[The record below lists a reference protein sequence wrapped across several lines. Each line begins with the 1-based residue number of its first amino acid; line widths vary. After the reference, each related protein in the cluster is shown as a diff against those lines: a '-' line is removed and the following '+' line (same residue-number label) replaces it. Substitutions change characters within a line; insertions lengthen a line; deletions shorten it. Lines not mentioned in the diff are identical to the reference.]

1 MEINIVLVSK
11 ELELNEF
18 DCGIPEMNIYLSR
31 YAVRNTKKRIGNTF
45 VAISGENP
53 QKPLG
58 YYTVSMGQILFEE
71 LPESMSKGLPRYPI
85 PSFRIEKLAV
95 DSSMQGKGL
104 GELLLE
110 NALKKALQVSSDVA
124 VYCILVDALNQKAKD
139 FYLKYSFLPLN
150 NSDLTL
156 YLPLDT
162 LKQC

>member
-1 MEINIVLVSK
+1 MT
-11 ELELNEF
+11 
-18 DCGIPEMNIYLSR
+18 PE
-31 YAVRNTKKRIGNTF
+31 
-45 VAISGENP
+45 
-53 QKPLG
+53 
-58 YYTVSMGQILFEE
+58 
-71 LPESMSKGLPRYPI
+71 LPRYPI